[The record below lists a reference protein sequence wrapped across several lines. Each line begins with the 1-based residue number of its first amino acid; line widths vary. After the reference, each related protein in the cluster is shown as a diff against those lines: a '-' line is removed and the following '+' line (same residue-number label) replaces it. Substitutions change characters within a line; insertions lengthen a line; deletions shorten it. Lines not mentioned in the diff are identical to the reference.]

1 MQNNPSISLI
11 PPLCPLWV
19 FSAVSWR
26 KDGIPFRSSTT
37 RPIKAE
43 GERHTLLVR
52 SARMTD
58 AGLYTVCATN
68 EVAETCCSAILTVRP
83 GKDKEGGRCQSSQT
97 ALEAAARTVP

>member
-1 MQNNPSISLI
+1 M
-11 PPLCPLWV
+11 V

-26 KDGIPFRSSTT
+26 KDGIPFRNSTT

-58 AGLYTVCATN
+58 AGLYTVCASN

-83 GKDKEGGRCQSSQT
+83 GKGKGEGEMPEQPVCHGGYSQAG
-97 ALEAAARTVP
+97 ALRPEELRGSYSHMSM